1 MLVGAVAAVVAAR
14 LQLPAEEYERG
25 QVNLGRVCATVA
37 GFGSWRSA
45 QEGIRPLT
53 TLLLRSAVPI
63 VASAAALGRLEAAR
77 LAIAPLVLG
86 INGVGSFLLPVYARR
101 NAESPGVVIR
111 IGRSGRRARRAVP
124 GLRRRRDLECPCSI
138 MSFITGG
145 GLAVDRWAVAGW
157 CVFAAM
163 FAAGIPAGSVLLA
176 RRKSLM
182 VFRFRALDS
191 GLGLLLALFLLAVG
205 GPSYGAVR
213 TGGRRRRRRG
223 VPLGA
228 SRSP

>member
-1 MLVGAVAAVVAAR
+1 M
-14 LQLPAEEYERG
+14 
-25 QVNLGRVCATVA
+25 
-37 GFGSWRSA
+37 
-45 QEGIRPLT
+45 
-53 TLLLRSAVPI
+53 PI

-101 NAESPGVVIR
+101 NAESPGVAIR
-111 IGRSGRRARRAVP
+111 IA
-124 GLRRRRDLECPCSI
+124 GLATVLVGLCLAYGVIVTSNSVRI

-205 GPSYGAVR
+205 GPSYAPYGLAAGATVGAAFLWVR
-213 TGGRRRRRRG
+213 ADRPEAPTAAA
-223 VPLGA
+223 VT
-228 SRSP
+228 